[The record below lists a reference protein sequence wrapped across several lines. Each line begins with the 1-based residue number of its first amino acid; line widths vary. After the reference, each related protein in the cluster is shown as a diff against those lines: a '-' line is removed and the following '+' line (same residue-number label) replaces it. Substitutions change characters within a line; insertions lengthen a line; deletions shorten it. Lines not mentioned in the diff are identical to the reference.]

1 MSLVTIDDG
10 AEVIRAVGS
19 NSFTQLNLGMDN
31 FYVGGV
37 TPPVALIDI
46 FGQGEQVSACNMM
59 G

>member
-37 TPPVALIDI
+37 TPPVVLIDI

>member
-1 MSLVTIDDG
+1 MTIDDG

-37 TPPVALIDI
+37 TPPVVLIDI
-46 FGQGEQVSACNMM
+46 FGQGEQVSGCNMM

>member
-1 MSLVTIDDG
+1 MTIDDG

-19 NSFTQLNLGMDN
+19 TSFTLLNLGMDN

-37 TPPVALIDI
+37 TSPVVPINI
-46 FGQGEQVSACNMM
+46 FGQGEQVSNCNMI